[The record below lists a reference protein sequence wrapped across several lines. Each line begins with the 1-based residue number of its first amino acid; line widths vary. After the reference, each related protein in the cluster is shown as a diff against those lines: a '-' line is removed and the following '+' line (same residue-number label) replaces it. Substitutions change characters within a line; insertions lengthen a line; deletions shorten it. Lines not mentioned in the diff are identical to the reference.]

1 MHTKVTLRFQ
11 RKSGLPP
18 TDDVLRIMDDDEYHD
33 TYQVDFNPGNG
44 RGQYRYFLTRPALL
58 DYIADILRT
67 MPHDA
72 DPFEYL
78 QIDTQMHPTVLYH
91 VSDLDDPMV
100 RHLIE
105 DTVETALVRSIRKV
119 KTDLRE

>member
-11 RKSGLPP
+11 RKSGTAS
-18 TDDVLRIMDDDEYHD
+18 TDDVLRISDDDEYHE
-33 TYQVDFNPGNG
+33 TYKIEFNPGNG
-44 RGQYRYFLTRPALL
+44 AGQYRYYLTLSPLMTYISNLL
-58 DYIADILRT
+58 RA
-67 MPHDA
+67 MPFDA

-78 QIDTQMHPTVLYH
+78 QVDTQMHPTVLYH
-91 VSDLDDPMV
+91 ISDLDDREI
-100 RHLIE
+100 RHLVE

>member
-1 MHTKVTLRFQ
+1 
-11 RKSGLPP
+11 
-18 TDDVLRIMDDDEYHD
+18 
-33 TYQVDFNPGNG
+33 
-44 RGQYRYFLTRPALL
+44 
-58 DYIADILRT
+58 

-78 QIDTQMHPTVLYH
+78 QVDTQMHPTVLYH